1 MQQAEEADAKPE
13 AERLARLGFV
23 DKCRIVERELVE
35 RIAQSRIL
43 VGIDGKQSRVD
54 HRLDVTVS
62 GQGLGGTVFRERDRI
77 ADLDHARILEAR
89 NEIAD
94 LADLELIDRSLG
106 RTTHTHFLD
115 LALVLRRHEANLLTC
130 LDGTVDD
137 ADERDDT
144 TVGIEVRIEDE
155 GLERCVGVALRRRDA
170 LDDGLE
176 QVMHADTRLAR
187 GEYRLVGGNRETLLD
202 LGTHALGVGGGQVDL
217 VDDGN
222 DLEVGVHGEQGIG
235 DRLRLDTLGGIHD
248 ENRAL
253 ACRQRARDLVGEIDV
268 TRRVD
273 EVELVCLAV
282 VGLVE
287 NADGL

>member
-1 MQQAEEADAKPE
+1 MRSSPELALEALLDDLHVQQAEEADAKPE

-176 QVMHADTRLAR
+176 QVMHADTRTCPR
-187 GEYRLVGGNRETLLD
+187 
-202 LGTHALGVGGGQVDL
+202 
-217 VDDGN
+217 
-222 DLEVGVHGEQGIG
+222 
-235 DRLRLDTLGGIHD
+235 
-248 ENRAL
+248 
-253 ACRQRARDLVGEIDV
+253 
-268 TRRVD
+268 
-273 EVELVCLAV
+273 
-282 VGLVE
+282 
-287 NADGL
+287 

>member
-1 MQQAEEADAKPE
+1 M
-13 AERLARLGFV
+13 
-23 DKCRIVERELVE
+23 
-35 RIAQSRIL
+35 

-94 LADLELIDRSLG
+94 LADLELIDRRLG

-115 LALVLRRHEANLLTC
+115 LALVLRRHEANLLTG

-202 LGTHALGVGGGQVDL
+202 LGTRALGVGGGQVDL